1 MMRYLHKILLFLS
14 LVFPLNGMAQ
24 SLEIVQHFKMDEYAT
39 VLTTYKNEFG
49 HRQKKGIDDSFPFAV
64 LEVNLEGDER
74 SVTLAKEKITLN
86 LGTQY
91 MVEGL
96 TKEYNNKIVFLIS
109 SRLHNVYME
118 CGDGCKDLVVF
129 EGMQLKPDRIY
140 YGTVRYTPGQLDN
153 KAGILES
160 MIYDSN
166 VKQKL
171 IIQVD
176 PYNAKFELNGMALDI
191 NNKGRY
197 EQTVSLGV
205 YSLSFEAERY
215 RPKKIQVVVND
226 STKPTIL
233 DIKMKPAFGWLRIS
247 GEPADKVYANGK
259 ELNVDANK
267 EIELMSG
274 QYKLLFEKQLYKPYE
289 HIIEMTDSSVVEIT
303 PNFIPNFRELAF
315 HVHNDA
321 EIWIDNKK
329 VGVGNYNGKIEYGT
343 HLIQCKL
350 TNHRTTEMSLTVDE
364 QTLGPI
370 ILESPSPIF
379 SSLIASSS
387 PDGAEIYVDDELIGK
402 TPGTYPITIGKHKV
416 SIKKSGYTTDVR
428 TVDIVESE
436 NYVYDAQLTNI
447 VPIAISVEPKNA
459 AVYIDAKEIYG
470 YGSNTIY
477 RKVLA
482 GEHLVELKATGF
494 QNVKKKIHVTD
505 TNRTFIFKMK
515 KKYYY
520 DSHFYFGAY
529 ANTGLKDLST
539 GGYIGGYIKNF
550 NIEAHCLYGPMSLA
564 QVYWNSVQGVE
575 LPLKCTYRPLTAG
588 GRLGYGVTI
597 GSRVRI
603 TPQVGCD
610 YIRASSKERNDYCTA
625 ISVAGGLKTSVAIAS
640 CFELML
646 IPQYSYPVYMSD
658 MYKSLSEISPVID
671 SWSKGFSIKLGLGLF
686 F

>member
-1 MMRYLHKILLFLS
+1 MMRHLHKILLFLA
-14 LVFPLNGMAQ
+14 LVFPLSGMAQ

-109 SRLHNVYME
+109 SRLRSVYME

-129 EGMQLKPDRIY
+129 EGMQLQPDRIY

-259 ELNVDANK
+259 ELNVNANK

-274 QYKLLFEKQLYKPYE
+274 QYKLLFEKQLYNPYE

-303 PNFIPNFRELAF
+303 PNFIPNFRDLAF

-321 EIWIDNKK
+321 GDFRKPCQLSRPK
-329 VGVGNYNGKIEYGT
+329 TAFPGNQFITAACPPYG
-343 HLIQCKL
+343 
-350 TNHRTTEMSLTVDE
+350 
-364 QTLGPI
+364 
-370 ILESPSPIF
+370 
-379 SSLIASSS
+379 
-387 PDGAEIYVDDELIGK
+387 
-402 TPGTYPITIGKHKV
+402 
-416 SIKKSGYTTDVR
+416 
-428 TVDIVESE
+428 
-436 NYVYDAQLTNI
+436 
-447 VPIAISVEPKNA
+447 
-459 AVYIDAKEIYG
+459 
-470 YGSNTIY
+470 
-477 RKVLA
+477 
-482 GEHLVELKATGF
+482 
-494 QNVKKKIHVTD
+494 
-505 TNRTFIFKMK
+505 
-515 KKYYY
+515 
-520 DSHFYFGAY
+520 
-529 ANTGLKDLST
+529 
-539 GGYIGGYIKNF
+539 
-550 NIEAHCLYGPMSLA
+550 
-564 QVYWNSVQGVE
+564 
-575 LPLKCTYRPLTAG
+575 
-588 GRLGYGVTI
+588 
-597 GSRVRI
+597 
-603 TPQVGCD
+603 
-610 YIRASSKERNDYCTA
+610 
-625 ISVAGGLKTSVAIAS
+625 
-640 CFELML
+640 
-646 IPQYSYPVYMSD
+646 
-658 MYKSLSEISPVID
+658 
-671 SWSKGFSIKLGLGLF
+671 
-686 F
+686 